1 MISQIIIFVNHKSA
15 QSVVHFFNGV
25 GLGLALSILVGP
37 LLFAL
42 VQTSL
47 EQGARSGLAVG
58 VGIWI
63 SDLLFVA
70 GSYLGLSYLVKITHA
85 EGFEEILG
93 TAGGIFL
100 AGMGLAILLKKTP
113 EMGPKLLP
121 EKRLGYFG
129 GLWLKGFLINTIN
142 PFTVFFWTSVSS
154 GLLGPAEKS
163 EPVWLFYAGVMLV
176 IVATDAVKVL
186 AASKMSPYLKPGKLR
201 LMRRISGMALFAFG
215 LGLLIR
221 VWLPA

>member
-1 MISQIIIFVNHKSA
+1 M
-15 QSVVHFFNGV
+15 VHFFNGV
-25 GLGLALSILVGP
+25 GLGLTLSILAGP

-47 EQGARSGLAVG
+47 EQGARSGIAVG

-70 GSYLGLSYLVKITHA
+70 GSYLGLSYLLKITHA
-85 EGFEEILG
+85 KGFEEILG

-100 AGMGLAILLKKTP
+100 AAMGLAILLKKTP
-113 EMGPKLLP
+113 EIRPKHLS
-121 EKRLGYFG
+121 ESRLGHFG

-142 PFTVFFWTSVSS
+142 PFTVFFWTNVST
-154 GLLGPAEKS
+154 GLLKPAERS

-176 IVATDAVKVL
+176 IVATDTIKVL
-186 AASKMSPYLKPGKLR
+186 AAGKMSPYLKPGKLR
-201 LMRRISGMALFAFG
+201 LMRRISGLALFAFG
-215 LGLLIR
+215 LGLLVR
-221 VWLPA
+221 VWLPD